1 MDWSSSYNARNSTP
15 EQIASSF
22 VKPRDFDSITNFQSK
37 VLVGP
42 RGIGKTTI
50 FKLLTPSGIHHV
62 RKRDGFEELAL
73 DHVPLYI
80 PSDTLWKG
88 EASSFEAMLADGSPS
103 FSTKQI
109 GLIQNALFVDYSLYE
124 AISSLQDCSE
134 IAEQYYRGEDL
145 DWCFEIDPQREG
157 SICELCAEAW
167 DLPTKPKSFLGLRL
181 ALLRR
186 QNIYTSLI
194 NSLDEPS
201 EADFQ
206 ALVGRN
212 LFVSLRA
219 FFDIIENFCGPK
231 KWSIHFDEMEIAP
244 KSILNA
250 VYQSMRSFDRRA
262 VVKFSLFPYIDFI
275 SKEED
280 GRTGPREGHD
290 FETLV
295 LSGRFKN
302 ENYNFSDEIVATICE
317 RRGVSREE
325 FRKFVN
331 LAADR
336 DSLDVSEG
344 DKTRRRYVRIFSSLQ
359 HKDES
364 FKKYLSDK
372 GISLSKIPEYSENDR
387 MPHIRKLAGVA
398 EFRNSFLRSFING
411 KSIRSSRKS
420 HKHYSNYNQLLKL
433 TEQNPRALSFYV
445 EDIIRGMKSSGSPER
460 ILNEVINKNVDRFRA
475 LVATQIVPYDP
486 ANNGAFAHA
495 LDVVDNLGREIS
507 AECLDRAFQPEPS
520 LAFKISKNMDDYA
533 LRILGIAAN
542 SGAIILEPARQQS
555 LHLDISKMRFRIS
568 YQLAPWYPIPTQLGN
583 SKIISRLTFKRVVD
597 QPSLF
602 GWETEE

>member
-15 EQIASSF
+15 EQVASSF
-22 VKPRDFDSITNFQSK
+22 VRPRDFDSITNFQSK

-62 RKRDGFEELAL
+62 RKRDGFEDLAL

-103 FSTKQI
+103 FSSKQI
-109 GLIQNALFVDYSLYE
+109 RLIQHALFVDYSLYE
-124 AISSLQDCSE
+124 VISSLQDCSE
-134 IAEQYYRGEDL
+134 IADRYYTGKNL
-145 DWCFEIDPQREG
+145 DWCFDIDPKLEG

-186 QNIYTSLI
+186 QNIYSSLI
-194 NSLDEPS
+194 NSLNEPK
-201 EADFQ
+201 EFDFH
-206 ALVGRN
+206 ALEGRN
-212 LFVSLRA
+212 IFISLRA
-219 FFDIIENFCGPK
+219 FFDIIDSFCGPK

-290 FETLV
+290 FETLI

-302 ENYNFSDEIVATICE
+302 ENYKFSDEIVASICM
-317 RRGVSREE
+317 RRGVARED

-331 LAADR
+331 SAADKN
-336 DSLDVSEG
+336 SLDVRDN
-344 DKTRRRYVRIFSSLQ
+344 DKTRRHYANIFSSLQ
-359 HKDES
+359 KKDES

-372 GISLSKIPEYSENDR
+372 GVSVKNIPEYSERDR
-387 MPHIRKLAGVA
+387 MPHIRKLAGIA
-398 EFRNSFLRSFING
+398 DFRNSFLRSYKNG
-411 KSIRSSRKS
+411 KSHRTSRKS
-420 HKHYSNYNQLLKL
+420 HKHYSNYVQILKL

-445 EDIIRGMKSSGSPER
+445 EDIIKGMKSTGSPEST
-460 ILNEVINKNVDRFRA
+460 LNEIINKNVDRFRA
-475 LVATQIVPYDP
+475 LVATQVVPYDP
-486 ANNGAFAHA
+486 ANNGSFAHA
-495 LDVVDNLGREIS
+495 LDVVDNLGQEIS

-520 LAFKISKNMDDYA
+520 LAFKISKNMDDYS

-542 SGAIILEPARQQS
+542 SGAIILDSAQQQS

-583 SKIISRLTFKRVVD
+583 SMVISRLTFKKVVD

-602 GWETEE
+602 GWDTEE

>member
-1 MDWSSSYNARNSTP
+1 MEWSSSYNARNSTP
-15 EQIASSF
+15 EQVASSF
-22 VKPRDFDSITNFQSK
+22 VRPRDFDSITNFQSK

-62 RKRDGFEELAL
+62 RKRDRFADLAL

-88 EASSFEAMLADGSPS
+88 EASSFEAMLTDGSPS
-103 FSTKQI
+103 FSAKHI
-109 GLIQNALFVDYSLYE
+109 RIIQNALFVDYSLYE
-124 AISSLQDCSE
+124 VISSLQDSSE
-134 IAEQYYRGEDL
+134 IAHRYYSGKNL
-145 DWCFEIDPQREG
+145 DWCFEIDAKREG
-157 SICELCAEAW
+157 SICELCSEAW

-186 QNIYTSLI
+186 QNIHSSII
-194 NSLDEPS
+194 NSLDEPK
-201 EADFQ
+201 EVEFK
-206 ALVGRN
+206 ALEGRN
-212 LFVSLRA
+212 LFTALRA
-219 FFDIIENFCGPK
+219 FFDIVDHFCGPK
-231 KWSIHFDEMEIAP
+231 RWSIHFDEMEIAP

-275 SKEED
+275 SQEED

-290 FETLV
+290 FETLI

-302 ENYNFSDEIVATICE
+302 ESYQFSDEIVAAICA
-317 RRGVSREE
+317 RRGVSHDD

-331 LAADR
+331 AAADR
-336 DSLDVSEG
+336 NSVELSG
-344 DKTRRRYVRIFSSLQ
+344 NDKYRRRYANIFSSLRN
-359 HKDES
+359 KDES
-364 FKKYLSDK
+364 FRRYLSEK
-372 GISLSKIPEYSENDR
+372 GIDLKKIPEYTEHDR
-387 MPHIRKLAGVA
+387 MPHVRKLAGIA
-398 EFRNSFLRSFING
+398 DFRNSFLRSFENG
-411 KSIRSSRKS
+411 RSHRTSRKS
-420 HKHYSNYNQLLKL
+420 HRHYSNYNQILKL

-445 EDIIRGMKSSGSPER
+445 EDIIKGMKLDGSPES
-460 ILNEVINKNVDRFRA
+460 ILNEIINKNVDRFRA
-475 LVATQIVPYDP
+475 LVATQIIPYDP
-486 ANNGAFAHA
+486 ANNRAFAHA
-495 LDVVDNLGREIS
+495 LDVVDNLGQEIS
-507 AECLDRAFQPEPS
+507 AECLDRPFQPEPS
-520 LAFKISKNMDDYA
+520 LAFKISKNMDDYS

-542 SGAIILEPARQQS
+542 SGAIILESARQQS

-583 SKIISRLTFKRVVD
+583 SMVISRLTFKKVMT

-602 GWETEE
+602 GWDAEE

>member
-15 EQIASSF
+15 EQVASSF

-62 RKRDGFEELAL
+62 RKRAGFENLSL
-73 DHVPLYI
+73 DHIPLYI

-88 EASSFEAMLADGSPS
+88 EASSFESMLADGSSS
-103 FSTKQI
+103 FSSKQI
-109 GLIQNALFVDYSLYE
+109 RLIQNALFVDYSLYE
-124 AISSLQDCSE
+124 VISSLQDCSE
-134 IAEQYYRGEDL
+134 IAERYYREEDL
-145 DWCFEIDPQREG
+145 DWCFKIDPAREG

-167 DLPTKPKSFLGLRL
+167 DLTTRPKSFLGLRL

-186 QNIYTSLI
+186 QNIYSSLI
-194 NSLDEPS
+194 NSLNEPTDS
-201 EADFQ
+201 DFQ
-206 ALVGRN
+206 TLEGRN
-212 LFVSLRA
+212 LFLSLRA
-219 FFDIIENFCGPK
+219 FFDIIENFCGSK

-244 KSILNA
+244 KNILNA

-290 FETLV
+290 FETLI

-302 ENYNFSDEIVATICE
+302 ESYSFSDEIVAAICM
-317 RRGVSREE
+317 RRGVSHEA

-331 LAADR
+331 SAADR
-336 DSLDVSEG
+336 NSLDVSSS
-344 DKTRRRYVRIFSSLQ
+344 DKTRRRYVNIFSSLRD
-359 HKDES
+359 KDES
-364 FKKYLSDK
+364 FKKYLSEK
-372 GISLSKIPEYSENDR
+372 NISLIKIPEYSESNS
-387 MPHIRKLAGVA
+387 MPHIRKLAGIA
-398 EFRNSFLRSFING
+398 EFRNSFLRSFKNA
-411 KSIRSSRKS
+411 KSHRTSRKS
-420 HKHYSNYNQLLKL
+420 HRHYSNYSQILKL

-445 EDIIRGMKSSGSPER
+445 EDIIKGMKSTGSSER
-460 ILNEVINKNVDRFRA
+460 ILNEIINKNVDRFRA

-495 LDVVDNLGREIS
+495 LDVVDNLGQEIS
-507 AECLDRAFQPEPS
+507 AECLDRPFQPEPS
-520 LAFKISKNMDDYA
+520 LAFKISKNMDEYS
-533 LRILGIAAN
+533 LQILGIAAN
-542 SGAIILEPARQQS
+542 SGAIILESAQQQG
-555 LHLDISKMRFRIS
+555 LHLNISKMRFRIS
-568 YQLAPWYPIPTQLGN
+568 YQLAPWYPVPTQLGN
-583 SKIISRLTFKRVVD
+583 SKVISRLTFKRVVD

-602 GWETEE
+602 GWDTEE

>member
-1 MDWSSSYNARNSTP
+1 MEWSSSYNARNSTP
-15 EQIASSF
+15 EQVASSF
-22 VKPRDFDSITNFQSK
+22 VRPRDFDSITNFQSK

-62 RKRDGFEELAL
+62 RKRDGFKDLAL

-103 FSTKQI
+103 FSAKQI

-124 AISSLQDCSE
+124 VISSVQDCSE
-134 IAEQYYRGEDL
+134 IAERYYCGEEL
-145 DWCFEIDPQREG
+145 DWCFEIDPRREG

-167 DLPTKPKSFLGLRL
+167 GLPTKPKSFLGLRL

-186 QNIYTSLI
+186 QNIYSSLI
-194 NSLDEPS
+194 NSLNEPTES
-201 EADFQ
+201 DFQ
-206 ALVGRN
+206 AIEGRN

-219 FFDIIENFCGPK
+219 FFDIIDSFCGSK

-244 KSILNA
+244 KSVLNA

-262 VVKFSLFPYIDFI
+262 VVKFSLFPFIDFI

-290 FETLV
+290 FETLI

-302 ENYNFSDEIVATICE
+302 ESYKFSDEIVATICT
-317 RRGVSREE
+317 RRGVSHED

-331 LAADR
+331 SAAGR
-336 DSLDVSEG
+336 NSLDLSG
-344 DKTRRRYVRIFSSLQ
+344 SDKTRRRYINIFSSLQ
-359 HKDES
+359 SKDES
-364 FKKYLSDK
+364 FKKYLSEK
-372 GISLSKIPEYSENDR
+372 EILLTKIPDYSENDR
-387 MPHIRKLAGVA
+387 MPHIRKLAGIA
-398 EFRNSFLRSFING
+398 EFRNSFLRSFRNG
-411 KSIRSSRKS
+411 KSYRSSRKS
-420 HKHYSNYNQLLKL
+420 HRHYSNYTQILKL
-433 TEQNPRALSFYV
+433 TEQNPRALSFFV
-445 EDIIRGMKSSGSPER
+445 EDIIKGMKSTSSPER
-460 ILNEVINKNVDRFRA
+460 VLNEIINKNVDRFRA
-475 LVATQIVPYDP
+475 LVATQTIPYDP

-507 AECLDRAFQPEPS
+507 AECLDREFQPEPS
-520 LAFKISKNMDDYA
+520 LAFKISKNMDGYS

-542 SGAIILEPARQQS
+542 SGAIILESARQQS
-555 LHLDISKMRFRIS
+555 LHRDISKMRFRIS

-583 SKIISRLTFKRVVD
+583 SKVISRLTFKRVVD

-602 GWETEE
+602 GWDVEE

>member
-15 EQIASSF
+15 EQVASSF
-22 VKPRDFDSITNFQSK
+22 VKPRDFESITNFQSK

-62 RKRDGFEELAL
+62 RSRQGFEDLSL

-88 EASSFEAMLADGSPS
+88 EASSFEAMLSDGASS
-103 FSTKQI
+103 FSPQKI
-109 GLIQNALFVDYSLYE
+109 RLIQNALFVDYSLYE
-124 AISSLQDCSE
+124 VISSLQDCSE
-134 IAEQYYRGEDL
+134 VAESYYKGEKRE
-145 DWCFEIDPQREG
+145 WCFEISSALEG
-157 SICELCAEAW
+157 EVCSLCAEAW
-167 DLPTKPKSFLGLRL
+167 DLPTRPKSFLGLRL

-186 QNIYTSLI
+186 QNAYSSLV
-194 NSLDEPS
+194 NSLEEPS
-201 EADFQ
+201 DADFQ
-206 ALVGRN
+206 ILESRN
-212 LFVSLRA
+212 LFICLRA
-219 FFDIIENFCGPK
+219 FFDIIENFFGEK
-231 KWSIHFDEMEIAP
+231 KWSVHFDEMEIAP
-244 KSILNA
+244 KNILNA

-290 FETLV
+290 FETLI

-302 ENYNFSDEIVATICE
+302 ENYSFSDEIVGAICR
-317 RRGVSREE
+317 RRGVSHDDFKE
-325 FRKFVN
+325 FVN
-331 LAADR
+331 SAADR
-336 DSLDVSEG
+336 NSLDVKNNEKG
-344 DKTRRRYVRIFSSLQ
+344 RRRYLHIFSSLCE
-359 HKDES
+359 KDES
-364 FKKYLSDK
+364 FEEYLLDK
-372 GISLSKIPEYSENDR
+372 GISLEKIPEYSEADK
-387 MPHIRKLAGVA
+387 MPHIRKLAGIA
-398 EFRNSFLRSFING
+398 EFRNSFLRSFQNG
-411 KSIRSSRKS
+411 KSHRTSRKS
-420 HKHYSNYNQLLKL
+420 HRYYSNYSQILKL

-445 EDIIRGMKSSGSPER
+445 EDIIRGMNSPSSPER
-460 ILNEVINKNVDRFRA
+460 VLNEIINKNVDRFRA

-507 AECLDRAFQPEPS
+507 SECLDRPFQPEPS
-520 LAFKISKNMDDYA
+520 LAFKISKNMDEYS

-542 SGAIILEPARQQS
+542 SGAIILQSAHQQD

-568 YQLAPWYPIPTQLGN
+568 YQLAPWYPVPTQLGN
-583 SKIISRLTFKRVVD
+583 SKVISRLTFKRVMD

-602 GWETEE
+602 GWDAEA

>member
-15 EQIASSF
+15 EQVASSF
-22 VKPRDFDSITNFQSK
+22 VKPRDFDSITNFQCK

-62 RKRDGFEELAL
+62 RSRRGFEDFSL

-88 EASSFEAMLADGSPS
+88 EASSFEAMLSDGASS
-103 FSTKQI
+103 FSPKQI
-109 GLIQNALFVDYSLYE
+109 RLIQNALFVDYSLYE
-124 AISSLQDCSE
+124 VISSLQDCSE
-134 IAEQYYRGEDL
+134 VAESYYKGEKL
-145 DWCFEIDPQREG
+145 EWCFEISSKQEG
-157 SICELCAEAW
+157 EICSLCAETW

-186 QNIYTSLI
+186 QNIYSSLV
-194 NSLDEPS
+194 NSLNEPS
-201 EADFQ
+201 ESDFQ
-206 ALVGRN
+206 ILESRN
-212 LFVSLRA
+212 LFICLRA
-219 FFDIIENFCGPK
+219 LFDIIESICGPK
-231 KWSIHFDEMEIAP
+231 KWSVHFDEMEIAP
-244 KSILNA
+244 KNILYE
-250 VYQSMRSFDRRA
+250 VYQSMRSFDQRA

-275 SKEED
+275 LKEED

-290 FETLV
+290 FETLI

-302 ENYNFSDEIVATICE
+302 ENYSFSDEIVGAICR
-317 RRGVSREE
+317 RRGVSHDE
-325 FRKFVN
+325 FISFVN
-331 LAADR
+331 SAADR
-336 DSLDVSEG
+336 NSLDVSPNE
-344 DKTRRRYVRIFSSLQ
+344 KARRRYVNIFSSLRD
-359 HKDES
+359 KDES
-364 FKKYLSDK
+364 FDKYIQGKK
-372 GISLSKIPEYSENDR
+372 ISLEKIPEYSESDK
-387 MPHIRKLAGVA
+387 MPHIRKLAGIA
-398 EFRNSFLRSFING
+398 EFRNSFLRSFRDG
-411 KSIRSSRKS
+411 KSHRTSRKS
-420 HKHYSNYNQLLKL
+420 HRHYSNYSQILKL

-445 EDIIRGMKSSGSPER
+445 EDIIKGMNSSSSPER
-460 ILNEVINKNVDRFRA
+460 ILNEVIKKNVDRFRA

-486 ANNGAFAHA
+486 ANNGTFAHA

-507 AECLDRAFQPEPS
+507 SECLDRPFQPEPS
-520 LAFKISKNMDDYA
+520 LAFKISKNMDEYS

-542 SGAIILEPARQQS
+542 SGAIILESAHQQD

-583 SKIISRLTFKRVVD
+583 SRVISRLTFKRMVD

-602 GWETEE
+602 GWDKEG